1 MEWWKALILGLVQ
14 GFTEFLPVSSSGHLV
29 LVQSWLNIESAS
41 NMLFDILLHLA
52 TLVAV
57 CAVLYKEIWQLFKH
71 IISKPVL
78 LLIIATIPAGLAGL
92 FLNDFFSEFFE
103 GTKYLWIFFMLSA
116 IVLFVSDMLGAYY
129 EKKKMTNQP
138 QVATTADG
146 DATKVINKPL
156 FTTITYPNAIAMGL
170 AQACAIFPGLTRSGS
185 TIAAG
190 IVTKGNR
197 SEVARF
203 SFIMSIPIILASA
216 LMETVS
222 VVKDGIP
229 VDIPALS
236 IVLGMVAACVSG
248 YIAVKWMLRLVEKC
262 SLKWFSLYL
271 IAMAVLVFVNN
282 YTHMW

>member
-29 LVQSWLNIESAS
+29 LVQDWLNVQSENII
-41 NMLFDILLHLA
+41 LFDILLHLA

-92 FLNDFFSEFFE
+92 FLNDFFNDFF
-103 GTKYLWIFFMLSA
+103 KDSQLLWIFFMISA
-116 IVLFVSDMLGAYY
+116 IILFVSDVMGTYY
-129 EKKKMTNQP
+129 EKKNLTNQA
-138 QVATTADG
+138 VATPPEDG
-146 DATKVINKPL
+146 EQIKVISKPL

-170 AQACAIFPGLTRSGS
+170 AQACAIFPGITRSGS

-216 LMETVS
+216 LMQTVD

-229 VDIPALS
+229 MDISALS
-236 IVLGMVAACVSG
+236 IIIGMVAACVSG

-262 SLKWFSLYL
+262 NLKWFSIYL
-271 IAMAVLVFVNN
+271 VIMAILVFVNN